1 MLSLLYIVLLSV
13 ITSFFYKLTR
23 PRRGNSIPSPPKLP
37 IIGNL
42 HQLGSLPHC
51 SLHALSQKYGQIILL
66 RFGCVPTLL
75 LSSADT
81 AHEVMKV
88 HDLAFSGRAPS
99 SIADRLLYNSQDVAF
114 ATYGDYWRKM
124 RQICVLH
131 LLSLKRV
138 QSFGNIRTEE
148 VSLMV
153 EKIQAGPQPVN
164 LSEMILALTNDITSR
179 VAFGRKYSCSTIGS
193 RARAVLA
200 DFLSLLGEFSVGD
213 FIPWLSWLDTVSG
226 LDARLRSVFRQLD
239 AFTEEVME
247 DHVQNRERQK
257 DGQVDTADI
266 VDVLMSLAKDD
277 TDGISLTKDNIK
289 AIILDMYA
297 GGTHTTFSALEW
309 TMAELIRQPKIMKRV
324 QDEVRGV
331 LGLKQSIQEDHL
343 VEMNYM
349 KAVIKESLRLHP
361 PVPLL
366 IPRESMKDIEL
377 MGYHIPSGTRMMIN
391 AWSIGRDPKSWER
404 PEEFLPDRFMG
415 SSVDFRGQHFQFV
428 PFGAG
433 RRGCPGSGFAMS
445 VVELV
450 LVKLLLHFDWE
461 LPDGKEGES
470 LDMSETSGITC
481 HMKYGLVLIAK
492 PMF

>member
-1 MLSLLYIVLLSV
+1 
-13 ITSFFYKLTR
+13 
-23 PRRGNSIPSPPKLP
+23 
-37 IIGNL
+37 
-42 HQLGSLPHC
+42 
-51 SLHALSQKYGQIILL
+51 
-66 RFGCVPTLL
+66 
-75 LSSADT
+75 
-81 AHEVMKV
+81 
-88 HDLAFSGRAPS
+88 
-99 SIADRLLYNSQDVAF
+99 
-114 ATYGDYWRKM
+114 
-124 RQICVLH
+124 
-131 LLSLKRV
+131 
-138 QSFGNIRTEE
+138 
-148 VSLMV
+148 MV